1 MLKICAIISVHNN
14 PFTLP
19 AVLQHFQ
26 NNQIE
31 VIIIDDGSTDRTP
44 EVIKKFMGAP
54 IIKAHHLAFNGV
66 FDLDKILKIK
76 QEISNSLEA
85 DWIIHADAD
94 EIFESSQEG
103 ESLREFIERSSS
115 VGVDVIN
122 CDEFIFVPE
131 NEEADYHNTDF
142 IENMTSYYHFLRP
155 GLALHRFMRTSSG
168 KLDWDGTGGHRL
180 VLNKRTLGKEHA
192 RKRHYIGLSLDHLRS
207 MYFSRTFS
215 SKGLLKGW
223 HGNRVPTTPEFI
235 IAPPTEKLFCLKK
248 DGWRTDRPESSHPIF
263 NQPEPYQPLSII
275 AADEEHPA
283 MPYIIGVS
291 RSGTTMLRLLLDKN
305 PLLAITP
312 ETRWL
317 IPAIEILQSNPSNIS
332 RFREIL
338 IGHST
343 WADMHIDND
352 QLDII
357 LSLHDA
363 YNPMETLRKIYFYYA
378 KAQGKSRVGDKTPL
392 HILSL
397 HKIASAFPEA
407 RFIHIIRDGRDVAL
421 SMRSVWWVQNKDIR
435 DLAKFWTWRI
445 HEARQQAQFLPHYME
460 VKYEDLLQESEMIL
474 KKIALF
480 IEIPFDSVQMNAHLT
495 AANRLLELTDLN
507 HFGETISSSTRRSVH
522 KLTSFPPDKNRMG
535 GWRKELTEE
544 EIVSFERIAGDLLSD
559 LGYERYT

>member
-19 AVLQHFQ
+19 AVLQHFE
-26 NNQIE
+26 NNRIE
-31 VIIIDDGSTDRTP
+31 VIIIDDGSTDKTP

-76 QEISNSLEA
+76 QEISKSLDA

-103 ESLREFIERSSS
+103 ESLREFIERNSAI
-115 VGVDVIN
+115 GVDVIN

-131 NEEADYHNTDF
+131 NEEVDYHGTDF
-142 IENMTSYYHFLRP
+142 IDKMTKYYHFFRP
-155 GLALHRFMRTSSG
+155 GLALHRFVRTSSG

-180 VLNKRTLGKEHA
+180 VLTDRTLGEEHA

-207 MYFSRTFS
+207 QYFSRVFS

-223 HGNRVPTTPEFI
+223 HANRVPTTPDFI
-235 IAPPTEKLFCLKK
+235 KVPPTEKLLCLTK
-248 DGWRTDRPESSHPIF
+248 DGWRTDRPESNHIIF
-263 NQPEPYQPLSII
+263 HQPEIYRPLTII
-275 AADEEHPA
+275 TQDEKRPA

-291 RSGTTMLRLLLDKN
+291 RSGTTLLRLLLDKN

-317 IPAIEILQSNPSNIS
+317 IPSIKILQEDPNNLSLFRQCLIS
-332 RFREIL
+332 
-338 IGHST
+338 HDT
-343 WADMHIDND
+343 WTDMHIDND
-352 QLDII
+352 RLDNI
-357 LSLHDA
+357 LSLHDKH
-363 YNPMETLRKIYFYYA
+363 NPIDTLRKIYYDYA
-378 KAQGKSRVGDKTPL
+378 KLHEKERVGDKTPL

-397 HKIASAFPEA
+397 HTIASAFPEA

-421 SMRSVWWVQNKDIR
+421 SMRKVWWVQNKDIR
-435 DLAKFWTWRI
+435 ELAIFWTWRI

-460 VKYEDLLQESEMIL
+460 VKYEDLLQNTESIL
-474 KKIALF
+474 KKIAAF
-480 IEIPFDSVQMNAHLT
+480 IGVPYNVIQLNAHLT
-495 AANRLLELTDLN
+495 AANRLLELTDLT
-507 HFGETISSSTRRSVH
+507 HLGKKISSSTRQSVH
-522 KLTSFPPDKNRMG
+522 KMTSFPPDVSRMG
-535 GWRKELTEE
+535 GWRKELTKE
-544 EIVSFERIAGDLLSD
+544 EIISFERIAGDLLYD